1 MCLSLE
7 QEPQSEGLD
16 LFKIQHIISVSCDE
30 GSASPGGGQGRK
42 LTKNSDLA
50 HSGCVPLSL
59 SVVLSKVPKNLP
71 LTSGNIYNIS
81 K

>member
-7 QEPQSEGLD
+7 QEAQSEGRD
-16 LFKIQHIISVSCDE
+16 SFKIQQIISVSRDE
-30 GSASPGGGQGRK
+30 GSASPGGDQGRN

-50 HSGCVPLSL
+50 HSGCVPHSL
-59 SVVLSKVPKNLP
+59 SVVFSKVPKNLP
-71 LTSGNIYNIS
+71 LNSWNIYNIS